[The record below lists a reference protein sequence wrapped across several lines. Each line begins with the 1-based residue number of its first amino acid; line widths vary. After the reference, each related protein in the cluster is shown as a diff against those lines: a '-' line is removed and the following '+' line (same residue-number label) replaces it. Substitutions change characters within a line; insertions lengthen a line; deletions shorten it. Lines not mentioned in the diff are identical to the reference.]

1 MTLASVRIGGA
12 SGFWGDSQTA
22 VPQLLGAGK
31 VRFIVF
37 DYLAEMTMSLLAAAR
52 AKQPEMGYAGDFVTQ
67 LRPHLFEAM
76 RQGVKLVSNAGGVN
90 PAGCAAAIALLA
102 AELGLAPRIAVVE
115 GDDVLPLTEALRAEG
130 VREMQTGAPLPPK
143 LATSSAY
150 LGALPIRAALDAGAD
165 IVVTGRCVDSAVT
178 LGVLMH
184 VFDWRADE
192 HDKLA
197 MGSLAGHIIECGC
210 QATGGLH
217 TDWRDVP
224 DWAGIGYP
232 VIEVAPDGGFVVGKP
247 EGTGGLVSVPVIAE
261 QMLYEVSDPARYIL
275 PDVVCDFSGVRLEQ
289 VGENRVAVRGAKGL
303 PPTDTYKVCATYPEG
318 FRATATL
325 TIVGF
330 EAVAK
335 CERTAA
341 AILERTRRLFRE
353 AGYADY
359 SDTLVE
365 VLGAEAGHGPHAS
378 GAPLQEAVLRLAV
391 AHLDRRALELFA
403 REVAPAGTSWST
415 GTTGVGGR
423 PSPSRVLKQFSFL
436 LAKGRV
442 PARVVID
449 GETIP
454 IAVPV
459 GQPLA
464 PREPVELAV
473 EPAEPND
480 TADLVTVPLVALA
493 WARSG
498 DKGDSCNVG
507 VIART
512 PALVEVLRRTL
523 TAERVRDYLA
533 HLVKG
538 KVTRFDV
545 PGIGAFNFLL
555 EAALGGGGMAS
566 LRNDPW
572 GKGMAQILLTMPMRV
587 AALLVPPPTP
597 PNVAA
602 KPPQ

>member
-1 MTLASVRIGGA
+1 MTLPSVRIGGA

-22 VPQLLGAGK
+22 VPQLLRAGQ
-31 VRFIVF
+31 VQFIVF

-67 LRPHLFEAM
+67 LRPYLGEAM

-90 PAGCAAAIALLA
+90 PAGCAAALAALA

-115 GDDVLPLTEALRAEG
+115 GDDVSALTESLRVEG
-130 VREMQTGAPLPPK
+130 VREMQTGQPLPTK
-143 LATSSAY
+143 LVTSSAY

-184 VFDWRADE
+184 VFEWRADE

-232 VIEVAPDGGFVVGKP
+232 VIEVQPDGGFVVGKP
-247 EGTGGLVSVPVIAE
+247 EGTGGLVSVPVVAE
-261 QMLYEVSDPARYIL
+261 QMLYEVGDPARYIL
-275 PDVVCDFSGVRLEQ
+275 PDVVCDFSDVTLEQ
-289 VGENRVAVRGAKGL
+289 AGENRVAVSGAKGL
-303 PPTDTYKVCATYPEG
+303 TPTDTYKVCATYAEG

-330 EAVAK
+330 EAAAK
-335 CERTAA
+335 CERTAQ
-341 AILERTRRLFRE
+341 AILERTRRLFGE

-365 VLGAEAGHGPHAS
+365 VLGAESGHGPHAS

-391 AHLDRRALELFA
+391 AHADRRALDLFA

-436 LAKGRV
+436 LAKTRV
-442 PARVVID
+442 PVQVVID
-449 GETIP
+449 GEAIP
-454 IAVPV
+454 VEIPV
-459 GQPLA
+459 GKALPPGEPRAIVDA
-464 PREPVELAV
+464 PAAPSDA
-473 EPAEPND
+473 
-480 TADLVTVPLVALA
+480 TFVTVPLIALA

-507 VIART
+507 VIARS

-523 TAERVRDYLA
+523 TAQRVRDYLA
-533 HLVKG
+533 HLVDG
-538 KVTRFDV
+538 QVTRFEV

-555 EAALGGGGMAS
+555 EEALGGGGMAS

-572 GKGMAQILLTMPMRV
+572 GKGMAQILLTMPMHVPV
-587 AALLVPPPTP
+587 ALVP
-597 PNVAA
+597 AGRRRR
-602 KPPQ
+602 

>member
-1 MTLASVRIGGA
+1 MTLPSVRIGGA

-31 VRFIVF
+31 VQFIVF

-52 AKQPEMGYAGDFVTQ
+52 AKQPETGYAGDFVTQ
-67 LRPHLFEAM
+67 LRPHLAVAM

-90 PAGCAAAIALLA
+90 PAGCAAALAQLA
-102 AELGLAPRIAVVE
+102 AELGLSPRIAVVE
-115 GDDVLPLTEALRAEG
+115 GDDVLPLTESLRAEG
-130 VREMQTGAPLPPK
+130 VREMQTGEPLPPR

-232 VIEVAPDGGFVVGKP
+232 VIEVVPEGSFVVGKP
-247 EGTGGLVSVPVIAE
+247 DGTGGLVSVPVVAE
-261 QMLYEVSDPARYIL
+261 QMLYEVGDPARYIL

-289 VGENRVAVRGAKGL
+289 VGENRVAVRGAQGL

-353 AGYADY
+353 AGFADY
-359 SDTLVE
+359 GDTLVE
-365 VLGAEAGHGPHAS
+365 VLGAEAGYGPHAS
-378 GAPLQEAVLRLAV
+378 GAPLREAVLRLAV
-391 AHLDRRALELFA
+391 AHPDRRALELFA

-423 PSPSRVLKQFSFL
+423 ASPSRVLKQFSFL
-436 LAKGRV
+436 LAKTRV
-442 PARVVID
+442 PVRVVID

-454 IAVPV
+454 IAIPA
-459 GQPLA
+459 GQALA
-464 PREPVELAV
+464 PHDRVDVADT
-473 EPAEPND
+473 PAAPHD
-480 TADLVTVPLVALA
+480 ADLVTVPLIALA

-512 PALVEVLRRTL
+512 PALVEVLRRAL
-523 TAERVRDYLA
+523 TAERVRAYLA

-555 EAALGGGGMAS
+555 EEALGGGGMAS

-572 GKGMAQILLTMPMRV
+572 GKGMAQILLAMPMRV
-587 AALLVPPPTP
+587 PADLVPPKAQPSLG
-597 PNVAA
+597 A
-602 KPPQ
+602 KSPQ

>member
-1 MTLASVRIGGA
+1 MTQPSVRIGGA

-22 VPQLLGAGK
+22 VPQLLRAGQ
-31 VRFIVF
+31 VQYIVF

-67 LRPHLFEAM
+67 LRPHLAEAM

-90 PAGCAAAIALLA
+90 PAGCAAALAALA

-115 GDDVLPLTEALRAEG
+115 GDDVSALTESLRAEG
-130 VREMQTGAPLPPK
+130 VREMQTGEPLPAK
-143 LATSSAY
+143 LVTSSAY

-178 LGVLMH
+178 LGVVMH
-184 VFDWRADE
+184 VFAWRADE

-232 VIEVAPDGGFVVGKP
+232 VIDVQPDGRFVVGKP
-247 EGTGGLVSVPVIAE
+247 EGTGGLVSVPVVAE
-261 QMLYEVSDPARYIL
+261 QMLYEVGDPARYVL
-275 PDVVCDFSGVRLEQ
+275 PDVVCDFSDVTLVQ
-289 VGENRVAVRGAKGL
+289 VGENRVAVSGAKGL
-303 PPTDTYKVCATYPEG
+303 PPTVTYKVCATYAEG

-330 EAVAK
+330 EAEAK
-335 CERTAA
+335 CERTAE
-341 AILERTRRLFRE
+341 AILERTRRLFAE
-353 AGYADY
+353 ARYADY

-365 VLGAEAGHGPHAS
+365 VLGAESGHGPHAS
-378 GAPLQEAVLRLAV
+378 GAPIREAVLRLAV
-391 AHLDRRALELFA
+391 AHPDRRALELFA

-423 PSPSRVLKQFSFL
+423 PNPSRVLKQFSFL
-436 LAKGRV
+436 LAKSRV
-442 PARVVID
+442 PVQVVIE
-449 GETIP
+449 GEAIP
-454 IAVPV
+454 VAIPV
-459 GQPLA
+459 GEALA
-464 PREPVELAV
+464 PREL
-473 EPAEPND
+473 PAAID
-480 TADLVTVPLVALA
+480 TPTRPTEQSLVTVPLIALA

-507 VIART
+507 VIARS
-512 PALVEVLRRTL
+512 PALVEFLRRTL
-523 TAERVRDYLA
+523 TAEHVRDYLA
-533 HLVKG
+533 HLVNG
-538 KVTRFDV
+538 KVTRFEV

-555 EAALGGGGMAS
+555 EEALGGGGIAS

-572 GKGMAQILLTMPMRV
+572 GKGMAQILLTMPMQV
-587 AALLVPPPTP
+587 PASLVPPPP
-597 PNVAA
+597 PPRTGASA
-602 KPPQ
+602 PQ

>member
-1 MTLASVRIGGA
+1 MTRPSVRIGGA

-22 VPQLLGAGK
+22 VPQLLRAGQ
-31 VRFIVF
+31 VQFVVF

-67 LRPHLFEAM
+67 LRPHLAETM

-90 PAGCAAAIALLA
+90 PAGCAAALAALA

-115 GDDVLPLTEALRAEG
+115 GDDVLALTETLRAEG
-130 VREMQTGAPLPPK
+130 VREMQTGEPLPAK
-143 LATSSAY
+143 LATSNAY

-184 VFDWRADE
+184 VFGWRADE

-232 VIEVAPDGGFVVGKP
+232 VIEVWPDGRFVVGKP

-261 QMLYEVSDPARYIL
+261 QMLYEVGDPARYIL
-275 PDVVCDFSGVRLEQ
+275 PDVVCDFSDVTLEQ

-325 TIVGF
+325 TIVGI

-341 AILERTRRLFRE
+341 AILERTRRLFVQ

-359 SDTLVE
+359 SDTLIE
-365 VLGAEAGHGPHAS
+365 VLGAESGHGPHAS
-378 GAPLQEAVLRLAV
+378 GAPLHEAVLRLAV
-391 AHLDRRALELFA
+391 AHADRRALELFA

-423 PSPSRVLKQFSFL
+423 PSPSRVLKQYSFL
-436 LAKGRV
+436 LAKTRV
-442 PARVVID
+442 PVRVVVDAEAMAID
-449 GETIP
+449 IP
-454 IAVPV
+454 AGSALSPHARPVAADVPA
-459 GQPLA
+459 A
-464 PREPVELAV
+464 PIDA
-473 EPAEPND
+473 A
-480 TADLVTVPLVALA
+480 ALVTVPLIALA

-507 VIART
+507 VIARS
-512 PALVEVLRRTL
+512 PALVGFLRGAL
-523 TAERVRDYLA
+523 TVERVRDYLA

-538 KVTRFDV
+538 EVTRFEV

-555 EAALGGGGMAS
+555 EEALAGGGMAS

-587 AALLVPPPTP
+587 PVALVPSLRAANATTP
-597 PNVAA
+597 
-602 KPPQ
+602 Q